1 MMSLDNRNNEVRRL
15 WQRVRRDCEWGA
27 PRAPSARLLFGD
39 VRATPAV
46 LELLKDARVGRM
58 PGRVFLTGGPDV
70 DEGELEGTM
79 LWAPEEE
86 EAGSSGVSE
95 GKEDG
100 PGPPL

>member
-15 WQRVRRDCEWGA
+15 WQRVRRDCEWGG

-46 LELLKDARVGRM
+46 LEFLKDTRVGRM
-58 PGRVFLTGGPDV
+58 PGRVFLEGGPDV
-70 DEGELEGTM
+70 DKNGLEEIV

-86 EAGSSGVSE
+86 GTRSSGVSE
-95 GKEDG
+95 EEEGG